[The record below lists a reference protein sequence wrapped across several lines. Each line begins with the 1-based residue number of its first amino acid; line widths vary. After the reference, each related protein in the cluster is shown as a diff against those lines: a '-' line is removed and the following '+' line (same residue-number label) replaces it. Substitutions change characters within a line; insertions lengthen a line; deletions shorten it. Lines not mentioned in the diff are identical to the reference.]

1 MIRKERNCVNP
12 ECESILEYFENPKKL
27 FCNASCKNRFH
38 YLWDREKNNE
48 IYEFEKALKTNYE
61 IATNF
66 YKQNIFEVDAEVAK
80 LLGFKRSVYMSIK
93 QFSSNEKL
101 YNSLKR
107 IKDIFF
113 LYDIKEFVIQLYQ
126 YNELY

>member
-12 ECESILEYFENPKKL
+12 ECESIIQYFENPKKL
-27 FCNASCKNRFH
+27 FCTTSCKNRFH

-93 QFSSNEKL
+93 QFSPNEKL
-101 YNSLKR
+101 
-107 IKDIFF
+107 
-113 LYDIKEFVIQLYQ
+113 
-126 YNELY
+126 